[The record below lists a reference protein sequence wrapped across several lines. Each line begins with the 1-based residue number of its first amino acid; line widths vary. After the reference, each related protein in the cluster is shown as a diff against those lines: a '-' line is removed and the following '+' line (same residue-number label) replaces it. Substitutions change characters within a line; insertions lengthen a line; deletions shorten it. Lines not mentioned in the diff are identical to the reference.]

1 MYTTDELNQ
10 LDKIYHYMEELV
22 WTDDFI
28 PFDDYYHLKV
38 NIITTLDV
46 LPELV
51 DRMLKANTSYTSAL
65 IKGD

>member
-22 WTDDFI
+22 
-28 PFDDYYHLKV
+28 LKV